1 MPEEDAMQRGYALC
15 NMDLTKVISIDK
27 NKQKFI
33 WIDISGTKAI
43 NKALC
48 FYDKTEARNIQQRII
63 DHYKGLMEESQVVN
77 VSKLYSKVF

>member
-1 MPEEDAMQRGYALC
+1 MLEEDAMQRGYTLC

-27 NKQKFI
+27 NKKEFV
-33 WIDISGTKAI
+33 WIDINGTKAI

-63 DHYKGLMEESQVVN
+63 NHYDGDLDETQVVN
-77 VSKLYSKVF
+77 VSKLYSKIF